1 MSATGS
7 GNGREGLIEDLKLV
21 IKDAEDL
28 LRSTGKQV
36 DDGYQVARARFEST
50 LSDARQSLSGLEEQ
64 LAVQARE
71 AVEQADA
78 YVREN
83 PWQAIGIGAVAG
95 LIAGL
100 MIGRRP

>member
-7 GNGREGLIEDLKLV
+7 GNDREGLIEDLKLV
-21 IKDAEDL
+21 VKDAEDL

-36 DDGYQVARARFEST
+36 DEGYQAARARFEST
-50 LSDARQSLSGLEEQ
+50 LNDARQSLSGIEEQ

-71 AVEQADA
+71 AVDQADA
-78 YVREN
+78 YVREH
-83 PWQAIGIGAVAG
+83 PWQAIGVGALAG

-100 MIGRRP
+100 IIGRRP